1 MKDEKLMTF
10 NVLTCSRLPLSYIF
24 DMYTIY
30 TKLAITQLV
39 LETKYE
45 KMDFSERECLFL
57 QNDMTIKI
65 LLPKYYDPNLWL
77 FQPFQN
83 ILLFQ
88 HKKECDTESLE
99 LYINCLCKTEKYYI
113 LGENATVLL
122 LETNGNEKTLIHSST
137 INMLLE
143 RSTFCNRPFFI
154 ELL

>member
-1 MKDEKLMTF
+1 MTF

-24 DMYTIY
+24 DMYKIY
-30 TKLAITQLV
+30 TKLEITQLI

-45 KMDFSERECLFL
+45 KMDFADKECLFL
-57 QNDMTIKI
+57 QNDMIIKMY
-65 LLPKYYDPNLWL
+65 LPKYYDPKLWL

-83 ILLFQ
+83 ILVYK
-88 HKKECDTESLE
+88 HKKECDIESLE
-99 LYINCLCKTEKYYI
+99 LYINYLCKTEKCYI

-122 LETNGNEKTLIHSST
+122 VEANGNEKTVIHSCT

-154 ELL
+154 EIL